1 VALTQ
6 FSGVSEEY
14 RLHARVERRDRD
26 RKQTLRVRPI
36 FVHKDDR
43 VEALVGVVGLARS
56 SSA

>member
-43 VEALVGVVGLARS
+43 VERS
-56 SSA
+56 SASSG